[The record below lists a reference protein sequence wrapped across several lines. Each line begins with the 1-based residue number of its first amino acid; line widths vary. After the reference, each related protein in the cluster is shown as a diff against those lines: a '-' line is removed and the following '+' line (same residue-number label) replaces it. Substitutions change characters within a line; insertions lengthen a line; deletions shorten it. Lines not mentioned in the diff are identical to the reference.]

1 MKHSSF
7 LVPPDSKSVKLSK
20 YDSAYTSKYKNADE
34 TNDKL
39 QKGIAKMAKL
49 QDILYAQNTYGLLII
64 IQAMDA
70 AGKDSAVKHVFS
82 GVNPQGCT
90 VANFKAPSAEE
101 LDHGY
106 LWRAQ
111 REVPERGGIGIFNRS
126 YYEEVLIA
134 RVNPHVLAKQQL
146 PDEARGKNIWRD
158 RFEQINA
165 FEKYLVQNGILVL
178 KFYLNVSKQEQKR
191 RFLERIDN
199 PAKNWK
205 FAPSDVEARGLWDD
219 YQRAYEDMFK
229 HTTTKYAPWYI
240 VPADNKWFTRIVLND
255 VITDTLEKLNLR
267 YPEVSKEHRAAL
279 QAAKETLLKE
289 KH

>member
-1 MKHSSF
+1 MKHSPF

-20 YDSAYTSKYKNADE
+20 YDPAFTGKYKNADE

-90 VANFKAPSAEE
+90 VENFKAPSAEE

-111 REVPERGGIGIFNRS
+111 SKMPERGGIGIFNRS
-126 YYEEVLIA
+126 YYEEVLVA
-134 RVNPHVLAKQQL
+134 RVNPNVLAKQQL

-199 PAKNWK
+199 PDKNWK

-219 YQRAYEDMFK
+219 YQRSYEDMFK
-229 HTTTKYAPWYI
+229 HTSTKYAPWYI

-279 QAAKETLLKE
+279 QEAKEILLKE
-289 KH
+289 KS